1 MDNKQITMGLT
12 TVAERAIHVESI
24 NSLLYLEF
32 NEKFSSGVDSH
43 PAWEIIYADKGRCM
57 LIIDD
62 GDPFT
67 LEQGEMYFHKPY
79 ERHVLKVF
87 PNEYPNILVCSF
99 FCSSESMRFFEGRRL
114 KTSSAI
120 KKYISTMIHE
130 ASLTFDDSDKFLK
143 IHGAMFSKN
152 KLWAGEQ
159 SILLRLELM
168 LIELIRENELAAP
181 QKKLFI
187 SRELSNDPLCS
198 EIIEYLEDR
207 IYDTINIKELCKSF
221 SFSQSYLSRYFIKV
235 SGYTIVQYFNMLK
248 VEEAKLLIRRTHMSF
263 FEISERLMLS
273 NSHYFSTL
281 FKKYVGMTPTEY
293 KKSCK

>member
-32 NEKFSSGVDSH
+32 NERFSSAEDSH
-43 PAWEIIYADKGRCM
+43 PAWEFIYADKGRCM
-57 LIIDD
+57 LIVDENE
-62 GDPFT
+62 PFT

-79 ERHVLKVF
+79 ERHVLRVF
-87 PNEYPNILVCSF
+87 PGEYPNILVCSF
-99 FCSSESMRFFEGRRL
+99 FCSSGSMRFFEGRKL
-114 KTSSAI
+114 KTSPAI
-120 KKYISTMIHE
+120 KKHISTMIHE

-143 IHGAMFSKN
+143 IQGTMLSKN

-168 LIELIRENELAAP
+168 LIELIRENELAEP
-181 QKKLFI
+181 PKKLFI
-187 SRELSNDPLCS
+187 SKELSIDPLCS

-207 IYDTINIKELCKSF
+207 IYDTLNVKELCKSF
-221 SFSQSYLSRYFIKV
+221 SFSQSYLSKYFIKT
-235 SGYTIVQYFNMLK
+235 SGYSIGQYFNMLK
-248 VEEAKLLIRRTHMSF
+248 IEEAKLLIRRTHMSF
-263 FEISERLMLS
+263 FEISEKLMLS